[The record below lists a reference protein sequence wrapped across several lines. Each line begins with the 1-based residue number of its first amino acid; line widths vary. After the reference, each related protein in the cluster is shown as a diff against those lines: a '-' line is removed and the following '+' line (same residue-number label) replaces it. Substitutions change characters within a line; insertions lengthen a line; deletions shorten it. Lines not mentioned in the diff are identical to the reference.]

1 VRFGQAPRAVA
12 DRTTPARVTQAF
24 TVPRPAVVPPSAMVA
39 RSTLAGSAPVAGPV
53 ALMARAAS
61 ATTMAGDGSRIDRFI
76 MFSLRRSVRSTVR
89 QGGRAVSVI
98 RRRTSSGSASGPVA
112 LGRVGDSVGR
122 TGASPTPAS

>member
-1 VRFGQAPRAVA
+1 VSFGQAPRAVA

-24 TVPRPAVVPPSAMVA
+24 TVPRPAVVPLSAMVA

-76 MFSLRRSVRSTVR
+76 MFSLCRSVRSTVR
-89 QGGRAVSVI
+89 RGRP
-98 RRRTSSGSASGPVA
+98 SGQRHPTQSAE
-112 LGRVGDSVGR
+112 L
-122 TGASPTPAS
+122 